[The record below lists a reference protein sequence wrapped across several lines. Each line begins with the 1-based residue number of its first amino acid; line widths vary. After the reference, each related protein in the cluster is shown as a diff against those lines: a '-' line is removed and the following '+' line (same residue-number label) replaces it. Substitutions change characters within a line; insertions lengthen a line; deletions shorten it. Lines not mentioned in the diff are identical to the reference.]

1 LPGVTT
7 PSPIW
12 RDGRPRSSVRTRR
25 SRSAGEAGER
35 SRSPQR
41 EATIVGLVP
50 RARRDGSGLDL
61 ADLSDAATR
70 QKLEWVRAA
79 AGDRFDALEINALI
93 QAVAVTDQQTAAADQ
108 LASRFKVSRDVVL
121 ETPYV
126 ALGTI
131 EEICET
137 LRQRRERYGI
147 SYLTVFERDM
157 EAFALVVARLAGT

>member
-1 LPGVTT
+1 M
-7 PSPIW
+7 
-12 RDGRPRSSVRTRR
+12 
-25 SRSAGEAGER
+25 
-35 SRSPQR
+35 
-41 EATIVGLVP
+41 
-50 RARRDGSGLDL
+50 
-61 ADLSDAATR
+61 
-70 QKLEWVRAA
+70 
-79 AGDRFDALEINALI
+79 I